1 MWIFR
6 KLFGPIQRFLERRR
20 FPTLFLILAAL
31 FGANLLIPDAI
42 PLVDELIMLV
52 ATVIV
57 GAFRERRKG
66 RSDDAESSSESQ
78 NRGTTEDTEHTEE
91 KTKQE
96 KRP

>member
-20 FPTLFLILAAL
+20 FPALFLILAGL
-31 FGANLLIPDAI
+31 FGVNLVIPDAI
-42 PLVDELIMLV
+42 PFIDELIMLV

-66 RSDDAESSSESQ
+66 GADDSEVSSSE
-78 NRGTTEDTEHTEE
+78 E
-91 KTKQE
+91 
-96 KRP
+96 

>member
-31 FGANLLIPDAI
+31 FGANLFIPDAI
-42 PLVDELIMLV
+42 PFVDELIMLV

-57 GAFRERRKG
+57 GSFRERRKG
-66 RSDDAESSSESQ
+66 GPDAQETDES
-78 NRGTTEDTEHTEE
+78 
-91 KTKQE
+91 
-96 KRP
+96 P

>member
-1 MWIFR
+1 MWIFK

-31 FGANLLIPDAI
+31 FGANLFIPDAI
-42 PLVDELIMLV
+42 PLIDELIMLV

-66 RSDDAESSSESQ
+66 RSEASESSSESQ
-78 NRGTTEDTEHTEE
+78 NRGTTEDTE
-91 KTKQE
+91 K
-96 KRP
+96 PG

>member
-31 FGANLLIPDAI
+31 FGANLVIPDAI
-42 PLVDELIMLV
+42 PLIDELIMLV

-66 RSDDAESSSESQ
+66 DKGDKESAESGE
-78 NRGTTEDTEHTEE
+78 
-91 KTKQE
+91 
-96 KRP
+96 

>member
-31 FGANLLIPDAI
+31 FGANIFFPDPIPFI
-42 PLVDELIMLV
+42 DELIMLV

-57 GAFRERRKG
+57 GSFRERKKADRP
-66 RSDDAESSSESQ
+66 SE
-78 NRGTTEDTEHTEE
+78 EAD
-91 KTKQE
+91 
-96 KRP
+96 RPE

>member
-31 FGANLLIPDAI
+31 FGANLFIPDPI
-42 PLVDELIMLV
+42 PFIDEAIMLV

-66 RSDDAESSSESQ
+66 RAEGADETDSSSRE
-78 NRGTTEDTEHTEE
+78 
-91 KTKQE
+91 
-96 KRP
+96 